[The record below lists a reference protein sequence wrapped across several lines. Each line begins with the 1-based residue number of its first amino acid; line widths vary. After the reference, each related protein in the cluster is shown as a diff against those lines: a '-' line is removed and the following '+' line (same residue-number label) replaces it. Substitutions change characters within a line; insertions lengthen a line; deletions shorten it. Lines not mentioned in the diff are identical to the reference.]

1 MQLHLRLD
9 LDLLAGA
16 QQALLWANTTVLDS
30 GQDLATFKSGR
41 PADRVSDLLRSK
53 SKQYFVRTQHSRALR
68 TSPTDAAV
76 QAL

>member
-16 QQALLWANTTVLDS
+16 QQALLWANTVLDS
-30 GQDLATFKSGR
+30 GQDLAAFKSGR
-41 PADRVSDLLRSK
+41 PADSVSDLLTSK
-53 SKQYFVRTQHSRALR
+53 SKQYFIRTQHSRALR